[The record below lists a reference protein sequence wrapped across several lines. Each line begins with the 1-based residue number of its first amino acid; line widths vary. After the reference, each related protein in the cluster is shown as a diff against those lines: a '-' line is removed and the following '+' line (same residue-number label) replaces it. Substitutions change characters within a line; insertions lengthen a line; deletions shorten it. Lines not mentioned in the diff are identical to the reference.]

1 MRRSAFWVG
10 FAGLCTACTTVN
22 YVGIETY
29 NPAEITFPEDVAK
42 ILIVNNA
49 VPQPAD
55 AGYTFAL
62 FGKEQ
67 DTCRVK
73 ADSAL
78 FDACESLG
86 KAIADADYFNDVLL
100 YNGATRTDDQP
111 LEDRKLS
118 KAEVTAL
125 CEANGADAIVSIDRL
140 LFDMKKDVWM
150 MGEGYV
156 VGVIDVKTSGVIR
169 SYLPGREV
177 PLATVYVA
185 DSISWAE
192 SADNLPMLDVFLPDA
207 ENALRTTGEYIG
219 AKAYANF
226 VPHWVNESRWYFTG
240 MGATWKEA
248 SAFAA
253 AEKWDQAAER
263 WQSLY
268 DSSGGWKGKARA
280 ASNLA
285 LCREMEGKMPE
296 AYEWASK
303 SYQLFLK
310 NSGEENRYTQLLKL
324 YADALAERIRNDK
337 KLNIQFGV
345 E

>member
-1 MRRSAFWVG
+1 MRRSAFLGG
-10 FAGLCTACTTVN
+10 FIALFTACTTIN
-22 YVGIETY
+22 YVEIETY
-29 NPAEITFPEDVAK
+29 NPAEITFPEEVAK
-42 ILIVNNA
+42 LLIVNHA

-55 AGYTFAL
+55 AGYTFTL

-67 DTCRVK
+67 DTCHVK

-86 KAIADADYFNDVLL
+86 KAIAEADYFNDVLL
-100 YNGATRTDDQP
+100 YNGTTRTDNQP
-111 LEDRKLS
+111 LEDRKMS
-118 KAEVTAL
+118 KAEVVAL
-125 CEANGADAIVSIDRL
+125 CETHGADAIVSIDRL

-150 MGEGYV
+150 MSGNYV
-156 VGVIDVKTSGVIR
+156 VGLIDVKTAGVIR
-169 SYLPGREV
+169 TYLPSREV
-177 PLATVYVA
+177 PLATIHVS
-185 DSISWAE
+185 DSITWAE
-192 SADNLPMLDVFLPDA
+192 SADTREMLDIFLPDA
-207 ENALRTTGEYIG
+207 EHALRATGEYIG
-219 AKAYANF
+219 AKAYSNF

-240 MGATWKEA
+240 LGAAWKEA
-248 SAFAA
+248 SAFAS

-268 DSSGGWKGKARA
+268 DSSNGWKGKARA

-303 SYQLFLK
+303 SYELFLK
-310 NSGEENRYTQLLKL
+310 NSGEDTKYTQLLKVYVDVL
-324 YADALAERIRNDK
+324 SERIRNDK

>member
-1 MRRSAFWVG
+1 MRRSAFFGG
-10 FAGLCTACTTVN
+10 FIGLFTACTTVN

-29 NPAEITFPEDVAK
+29 NPAEITFPEEVAK

-55 AGYTFAL
+55 AGYTFTL
-62 FGKEQ
+62 FGQKQ
-67 DTCRVK
+67 DTCQVK

-100 YNGATRTDDQP
+100 YNGATRTDNQP
-111 LEDRKLS
+111 LEDRKMS
-118 KAEVTAL
+118 KAEVVAL

-150 MGEGYV
+150 MSGSYV
-156 VGVIDVKTSGVIR
+156 VGLIDVKTAGVVR
-169 SYLPGREV
+169 CYLPGREV
-177 PLATVYVA
+177 PLATVHVA
-185 DSISWAE
+185 DSITWAE
-192 SADNLPMLDVFLPDA
+192 SADNQEMLDLFLPDA
-207 ENALRTTGEYIG
+207 ENALRATGEYIG
-219 AKAYANF
+219 AKVYTNF

-240 MGATWKEA
+240 LGAAWKEA

-285 LCREMEGKMPE
+285 LCREMEGKMSE

-303 SYQLFLK
+303 SYELFLK
-310 NSGEENRYTQLLKL
+310 NSGEDKKYTQLLKL
-324 YADALAERIRNDK
+324 YVDVLAERLRNDK